1 MTCSLGA
8 TGVVILNASGP
19 DSGQSV
25 GHLHFHVVPCWPDDQ
40 ATFWPTDR
48 SKHRVDGAPYDLLA
62 AALRKV

>member
-1 MTCSLGA
+1 M
-8 TGVVILNASGP
+8 GVAIINTYLALLFLLV
-19 DSGQSV
+19 
-25 GHLHFHVVPCWPDDQ
+25 HFHVVPCWPDDQ